1 MSVKKSFTSD
11 KYVCIE
17 AQTVWKSMQG
27 KQLGEEKDLGVMLQG
42 IDDKVFIFAQ
52 QQCSGYSGLASELM
66 RTSHINTGFNRL
78 VPWQEM
84 HI

>member
-1 MSVKKSFTSD
+1 
-11 KYVCIE
+11 
-17 AQTVWKSMQG
+17 MQG
-27 KQLGEEKDLGVMLQG
+27 KQLGEAKDLGVMLQG

-78 VPWQEM
+78 NRLVPWQEM